1 MCLDYTRQPAAMDRD
16 IHMYSGGDF
25 TALGHYRASNRVL
38 SCASWSRIPPERL
51 ESIFE
56 FGFSASGPR
65 VKMSAGLA
73 TAYSIVQEHG
83 GDIEIESEVDVGTTV
98 TVRLPRRTAA

>member
-1 MCLDYTRQPAAMDRD
+1 MLLKSQGT
-16 IHMYSGGDF
+16 F
-25 TALGHYRASNRVL
+25 
-38 SCASWSRIPPERL
+38 

-73 TAYSIVQEHG
+73 TAYAIVQEHG
-83 GDIEIESEVDVGTTV
+83 GEIESESEVDVGTTV

>member
-1 MCLDYTRQPAAMDRD
+1 MLLKSQGT
-16 IHMYSGGDF
+16 F
-25 TALGHYRASNRVL
+25 
-38 SCASWSRIPPERL
+38 

-73 TAYSIVQEHG
+73 TAYAIVQEHG
-83 GDIEIESEVDVGTTV
+83 GEIEIEVDVGTTV

>member
-1 MCLDYTRQPAAMDRD
+1 MISHPTK
-16 IHMYSGGDF
+16 
-25 TALGHYRASNRVL
+25 
-38 SCASWSRIPPERL
+38 RL

-73 TAYSIVQEHG
+73 TAYAIVQEHG
-83 GDIEIESEVDVGTTV
+83 GEIEVDVGTTV